1 MLLTPVQNQ
10 SVSTSQSNDEL
21 TESNMLSKAQ
31 TLTDDYHVCGD
42 ILQVN
47 TYLSFFLDNCAN

>member
-1 MLLTPVQNQ
+1 MFLTPVQNQ
-10 SVSTSQSNDEL
+10 SASTSQSNDEL
-21 TESNMLSKAQ
+21 TESNMPSEAQ